1 MRASAILGLAFTRK
15 GIVVSAEKAFSSA
28 IDLALEAKL
37 SFGATPMIANLA
49 DVQLA
54 RGKLNNALASC
65 EDAISL
71 GTVDGK
77 RVASTGFASLEKGKI
92 LYERN
97 SLQEAAENLREAL
110 DLLSQGGITQS
121 FGNIHSVLA
130 LVEQAQGQ
138 RDEALTLAQEA
149 VELANRGGIER
160 LAVLAKAYQARVWLA
175 QGATGLA
182 VQWADEYVALEAVEY
197 LQEFED
203 LTLAQVRLALD
214 RPKEALAL
222 LETLLVHAESYDRI
236 NSVIHIAVLR
246 ALALD
251 ALGESEEALNTLR
264 QVLNLAM
271 PEGYRRVFLNQG
283 LPMAH
288 LLYLLSL
295 KESDQAYIAGLLGDF
310 EKDPALARV
319 ENVLSETG
327 SQLKPSILVEPLSE
341 REAEVLAL
349 LAGGL
354 SNGGLSNREIA
365 ERLVLSPHTI
375 RSYTSNLYG
384 KLGVH
389 SRTQAVARARE
400 LGLLA

>member
-130 LVEQAQGQ
+130 LWSKPK
-138 RDEALTLAQEA
+138 D
-149 VELANRGGIER
+149 RGM
-160 LAVLAKAYQARVWLA
+160 
-175 QGATGLA
+175 
-182 VQWADEYVALEAVEY
+182 
-197 LQEFED
+197 
-203 LTLAQVRLALD
+203 
-214 RPKEALAL
+214 RP
-222 LETLLVHAESYDRI
+222 
-236 NSVIHIAVLR
+236 
-246 ALALD
+246 
-251 ALGESEEALNTLR
+251 
-264 QVLNLAM
+264 
-271 PEGYRRVFLNQG
+271 
-283 LPMAH
+283 
-288 LLYLLSL
+288 
-295 KESDQAYIAGLLGDF
+295 
-310 EKDPALARV
+310 
-319 ENVLSETG
+319 
-327 SQLKPSILVEPLSE
+327 
-341 REAEVLAL
+341 
-349 LAGGL
+349 
-354 SNGGLSNREIA
+354 
-365 ERLVLSPHTI
+365 
-375 RSYTSNLYG
+375 
-384 KLGVH
+384 
-389 SRTQAVARARE
+389 
-400 LGLLA
+400 